1 MRYFLTISLTIVCIL
16 AKSQIR
22 KGVSFPSDSNEIKLK
37 TELGIPFGTVCKLEV
52 ETYAGDKLLWKAYS
66 GVYLLKVNSINGK
79 RINDTLILRYTDET
93 ETLSDAQ
100 IAKTEKKY
108 PTKKIT
114 IMAYET
120 GQFSGIPEKYFDY
133 NYVPPGVPK
142 FKGGTPFL
150 FEHSLVVISN
160 LTAGR

>member
-1 MRYFLTISLTIVCIL
+1 MRYFLTISLTLVCIL
-16 AKSQIR
+16 GKSQIR
-22 KGVSFPSDSNEIKLK
+22 KGISSPGDSNEIKLK
-37 TELGIPFGTVCKLEV
+37 AELGVPFGTVCKLEV
-52 ETYAGDKLLWKAYS
+52 ETYAGDKLLRKAYAR
-66 GVYLLKVNSINGK
+66 VYLLKVNSINGK
-79 RINDTLILRYTDET
+79 RITDKLLLRYTDET
-93 ETLSDAQ
+93 ETLSYMQ
-100 IAKTEKKY
+100 VAKTEKKY
-108 PTKKIT
+108 PAKKIT

>member
-79 RINDTLILRYTDET
+79 RINDTLILR
-93 ETLSDAQ
+93 
-100 IAKTEKKY
+100 
-108 PTKKIT
+108 P
-114 IMAYET
+114 
-120 GQFSGIPEKYFDY
+120 
-133 NYVPPGVPK
+133 N
-142 FKGGTPFL
+142 
-150 FEHSLVVISN
+150 
-160 LTAGR
+160 